1 MTFSIRKPTYGLDF
15 LTQKAKALNVQI
27 ELKAAG

>member
-15 LTQKAKALNVQI
+15 LKRKAEALNVDI
-27 ELKAAG
+27 ELKAAS